1 MRNLKNKKTLRV
13 VKILSVVLE
22 LWGIWNGLAWFFSEV
37 GALGPVAIQEPADRV
52 YPIAYIAGGV
62 LLFTVCILHAIEI
75 FTKHNVKFFMTICCS
90 ALVYNQIIDHILLIA
105 ILDGEIPRM
114 IIALG
119 TVAAMLLLVYFKDKI
134 LEN

>member
-13 VKILSVVLE
+13 VKILSVILE
-22 LWGIWNGLAWFFSEV
+22 LWGIWHGLGWFFSEV

-62 LLFTVCILHAIEI
+62 LLVTVCILHAIEI
-75 FTKHNVKFFMTICCS
+75 FTKLNVKFFMTICCS
-90 ALVYNQIIDHILLIA
+90 ALVYNQVIDHILLIA